1 MPRPLTLSSLL
12 AVLLVVTARVALAGD
27 WPMEGAN
34 SQHTSSTDAALP
46 ADLQLHWS
54 MDLPPLQPAWPD
66 QNRLKD
72 DAIYHPIVVGG
83 RMIVASPLDDSVAA
97 YDVADGRLAWRFFT
111 QSPLRVTPAAG
122 AKGRVF
128 VRSGGGYLDSRGTE

>member
-12 AVLLVVTARVALAGD
+12 AVLLLLSARVALAAD

-34 SQHTSSTDAALP
+34 PQHTSSSDAALP
-46 ADLQLHWS
+46 AELRLHWS

-72 DAIYHPIVVGG
+72 DAVYHPIVAGG

-97 YDVADGRLAWRFFT
+97 YDVGTGRFLWRFFT
-111 QSPLRVTPAAG
+111 QGPIRVTPAADE
-122 AKGRVF
+122 KGH
-128 VRSGGGYLDSRGTE
+128 L

>member
-1 MPRPLTLSSLL
+1 MPRPLTLSSLF
-12 AVLLVVTARVALAGD
+12 AVLLLLAPRVALAAD

-34 SQHTSSTDAALP
+34 PQHTSSTDAALP

-54 MDLPPLQPAWPD
+54 MDLPALQPAWPD

-72 DAIYHPIVVGG
+72 DAVYHPIVVGG

-97 YDVADGRLAWRFFT
+97 YDVTTGRFLWRFLTPGPIRVTTTADG
-111 QSPLRVTPAAG
+111 
-122 AKGRVF
+122 
-128 VRSGGGYLDSRGTE
+128 